1 MQELSQVLK
10 EYALTEDSPINFV
23 RESADNVV
31 YVIGENDKKILR
43 ISKRLAPED
52 VAFEYEAIRYLKQN
66 GVSVARWLTTKAG
79 KEYSLVGGHIAV
91 LFDFLRGHHIN
102 VDKDHLPT
110 QDQAYSAGVGLGRIS
125 NVAST
130 FTSNASR
137 ARTIFSELERVLSLE
152 EMFANDFEGGIEF
165 VAQVKDALK
174 FGRAQNEVLGFIHND
189 YRPSNV
195 FFDENNQV
203 TGIIDFDWSCMGPVI
218 KDLALAIV
226 EWSFPDGA
234 IEADMMLFQE
244 FLDGYNSISNQKWKK
259 DEKLYSWIKFAT
271 LSDAAT
277 YFCDL
282 AEDPAST
289 KRIITSYMYSK
300 FLFFSQFPLLRNATV
315 PA

>member
-1 MQELSQVLK
+1 MEDITN
-10 EYALTEDSPINFV
+10 ALGDYNLPKISPINLV

-43 ISKRLAPED
+43 VSKRLAVED
-52 VAFEYEAIRYLKQN
+52 VAFEYEAIKYLKQN
-66 GVSVARWLTTKAG
+66 GVSVARWLTTKTG
-79 KEYSLVGGHIAV
+79 KTHSLVSGCVAV
-91 LFDFLRGHHIN
+91 LFDFLTGRHID

-110 QDQAYSAGVGLGRIS
+110 QTQAYSAGAGLGRMS
-125 NVAST
+125 NAAST
-130 FTSNASR
+130 FTTSTSR
-137 ARTIFSELERVLSLE
+137 TRTIFSELERVLPLE
-152 EMFANDFEGGIEF
+152 EMFVKDFEGGAAF
-165 VAQVKDALK
+165 VVQVKEALK
-174 FGRAQNEVLGFIHND
+174 FGRVQNEIIGFIHND

-203 TGIIDFDWSCMGPVI
+203 TGIIDFDWSCMGPII

-234 IEADMMLFQE
+234 IEAEMALFQD
-244 FLDGYNSISNQKWKK
+244 FLNGYNSTSNQKWKR

-271 LSDAAT
+271 LSEAST

-289 KRIITSYMYSK
+289 KRIIKSYMYRK
-300 FLFFSQFPLLRNATV
+300 FVFFSQV
-315 PA
+315 

>member
-1 MQELSQVLK
+1 MQEISKALEEYDLS
-10 EYALTEDSPINFV
+10 ENSPINLV

-43 ISKRLAPED
+43 VSKRLAVED
-52 VAFEYEAIRYLKQN
+52 VAFEYEAIRYLVQN
-66 GVSVARWLTTKAG
+66 GVSVAHWLTTKTG
-79 KEYSLVGGHIAV
+79 KEYSLVDGHVAV
-91 LFDFLRGHHIN
+91 LFDFLSGYHIN

-110 QDQAYSAGVGLGRIS
+110 QIQAYSAGAGLGRMS
-125 NVAST
+125 NAAST
-130 FTSNASR
+130 FTSNTSR
-137 ARTIFSELERVLSLE
+137 TRTIFSELERVLSLE
-152 EMFANDFEGGIEF
+152 EMFVKNFEGGAEF
-165 VAQVKDALK
+165 VAQVKEALE
-174 FGRAQNEVLGFIHND
+174 FGRAQDEIIGFIHND

-234 IEADMMLFQE
+234 IEADMTLFQE

-259 DEKLYSWIKFAT
+259 DEKLYSWIKFTT

-282 AEDPAST
+282 AEDPEST
-289 KRIITSYMYSK
+289 KRIIASYMYRK
-300 FLFFSQFPLLRNATV
+300 FQFFSQF
-315 PA
+315 